1 MNLQSAALAVI
12 CLLLARTSLCA
23 QQVDKN
29 DTLEHRQALEM
40 VFADSI
46 VPQDRHEM
54 MLTTGAWYSHSGSV
68 HDVMLTQKIEWGI
81 TEKFQI
87 SGFSNPVH
95 NSNSSGQGVTGI
107 GDFELGARYTW
118 TDVGSRFTHIALA
131 ADVGFPSGNPLTGM
145 GEGAYR
151 FSPAVLLSHEI
162 RVGRYHAFTTTGFD
176 FVLAR
181 RRANIPDDDT
191 SRHVVF
197 VNSGF
202 AARAGSGW
210 TIGEVSFNSNR
221 WSGGDVTNVLVT
233 PSYVW
238 RLARRSELL
247 IGLPIGLTASAD
259 NIGAVVKFTFEL
271 GGTED

>member
-1 MNLQSAALAVI
+1 LKKTFVPLTVV
-12 CLLLARTSLCA
+12 LLLLVELSLSARQL
-23 QQVDKN
+23 DKA
-29 DTLEHRQALEM
+29 DTLEQRQALEM

-54 MLTTGAWYSHSGSV
+54 MLTTGAWYSRSGSL
-68 HDVMLTQKIEWGI
+68 HEVMLTQKVEWGI
-81 TEKFQI
+81 TEKSQI

-95 NSNSSGQGVTGI
+95 NSNSSGEGVTGM

-118 TDVGSRFTHIALA
+118 TDVGSRFTHIALTVDA
-131 ADVGFPSGNPLTGM
+131 GFPSGDPLTGM
-145 GEGAYR
+145 GEGAYG

-162 RVGRYHAFTTTGFD
+162 RGGRYHAFTTTGFD

-181 RRANIPDDDT
+181 RQANAPDDI
-191 SRHVVF
+191 SHHVVF

-202 AARAGSGW
+202 AARVGSGW
-210 TIGEVSFNSNR
+210 TVGEVSFNSNR
-221 WSGGDVTNVLVT
+221 WSGGDITNVLVT

-247 IGLPIGLTASAD
+247 VGLPVGLTSSAD

-271 GGTED
+271 GGSKE

>member
-1 MNLQSAALAVI
+1 LKKRFVIFAVVL
-12 CLLLARTSLCA
+12 LLLAALSLSA
-23 QQVDKN
+23 RQIDKA
-29 DTLEHRQALEM
+29 DTLEQRQALEM

-54 MLTTGAWYSHSGSV
+54 MLTTGTWYSHSGSV

-87 SGFSNPVH
+87 SGFTNPVH
-95 NSNSSGQGVTGI
+95 NSNSTGQGVTGM

-131 ADVGFPSGNPLTGM
+131 VDAGFPSGNPLTGM
-145 GEGAYR
+145 GEGAYG

-162 RVGRYHAFTTTGFD
+162 RGGRYHAFTTTGFD

-181 RRANIPDDDT
+181 RRATTPDDI
-191 SRHVVF
+191 SHHVVF

-202 AARAGSGW
+202 AARVGPGW
-210 TIGEVSFNSNR
+210 TVGEVSFNSNR

-247 IGLPIGLTASAD
+247 VGVPVGVTSSAD
-259 NIGAVVKFTFEL
+259 NIGAVIKFTFEL
-271 GGTED
+271 GGTEE